1 MTPRARR
8 VASAS
13 GLTTLLDEVRDP
25 NPGTLFDSTDVHVT
39 VPLIEV
45 LVKRSNLSGVQF
57 ETRDRDRCRILKGSK
72 DRRTDAATLIV
83 GSDSKSLDP
92 RHASHVVS
100 QCVVHTKSA
109 GTYDARAVYCFQ
121 DRHFVENGTKLGK
134 SLREWRDLP
143 GAKFKRLVEEGGAL
157 QGVELSGVGF
167 DGFDNADG
175 HSGILTAGLL
185 EVRTDREVIHR

>member
-83 GSDSKSLDP
+83 GSDSKSFNSC
-92 RHASHVVS
+92 HAS
-100 QCVVHTKSA
+100 CLVVHTKSA